1 MRRRSHSSGGLT
13 GRFARLARW
22 LTWAYVLLIAAV
34 FVLVTQLG
42 DRWWP
47 ATILMFGPRWV
58 WLAPAALLLP
68 WVALQQQWQSAAWV
82 LAAALVVAGPIM
94 GWQWSFTPSAAARR
108 DLRVITF
115 NIGNSYRAAESR
127 VDLEQ
132 IRRLFDITRAD
143 VLALQE
149 CPYDREQMFPY
160 FPELQTHSAAGS
172 CVISR
177 FPILRTDTR
186 KREDLRSMGGSGLID
201 RLELQT
207 AKGPISLMNLHL
219 ETPRDGLERVVA
231 RSFYAAAALERNLAV
246 RRLESAAALA
256 WATRARMPLIVLGD
270 FNMPV
275 ESAVY
280 QRYWSNL
287 GNAFNDCGRGYGLSK
302 FEKRFGIRIDHVLYD
317 TVWECVA
324 ATVDETQGGDH
335 RPLIVD
341 LRLR

>member
-68 WVALQQQWQSAAWV
+68 WVVLQQQWQSAAWV

-94 GWQWSFTPSAAARR
+94 GWQWSFTPGAAAQR

-127 VDLEQ
+127 VDL
-132 IRRLFDITRAD
+132 
-143 VLALQE
+143 
-149 CPYDREQMFPY
+149 EQMFPY